1 MSEEA
6 DGEPKGQAVAR
17 PPRLRRGPFYDMK
30 EARARFKDLI
40 VVFFGVYAA
49 FVLNRFESDR
59 RDSNHRRQILEALEH
74 EVGPSVQ
81 DIKTAVTQI
90 QASTEDFDRRLAAGE
105 MPHLGVSYGLSGY
118 SASDDATL
126 LQAGG
131 LELLDAETLDA
142 VRKVNELQRN
152 LAESFHNNF
161 ELGIF
166 LLGSREDEDFYD
178 SATRQLRRQYKWYPA
193 IMHSILKT
201 AQELLAA
208 EEKLLALIQAR
219 RAGR

>member
-6 DGEPKGQAVAR
+6 AATSSEPLASAR
-17 PPRLRRGPFYDMK
+17 ARRTPFFTWM
-30 EARARFKDLI
+30 EARQRFKDLL

-49 FVLNRFESDR
+49 FLLNRFETDR
-59 RDSNHRRQILEALEH
+59 QDSNHRRQILEALEH
-74 EVGPSVQ
+74 EVEPTVQ
-81 DIKTAVTQI
+81 EIKAAVTQI
-90 QASTEDFDRRLAAGE
+90 RASTEDFDRRLAAGE
-105 MPHLGVSYGLSGY
+105 MPHLSVSYGLTGY

-142 VRKVNELQRN
+142 LRKVNELQRN
-152 LAESFHNNF
+152 LVESLHNSF
-161 ELGIF
+161 QLGTF
-166 LLGSREDEDFYD
+166 LLGAREDSDFYD
-178 SATRQLRRQYKWYPA
+178 AATRQLRRQYKWYPA
-193 IMHSILKT
+193 VMHSILKT

-208 EEKLLALIQAR
+208 EEKLLTLIQAR